1 METENTNWI
10 KEYFK
15 KENHNFNSLFEVDIN
30 SQELQQKKKEIKV
43 QQEILNNM
51 ILECQ
56 KISDNLLKEGIIP
69 FKIKIIG
76 KYTSKNYDVFYYDL
90 FTSSLLDKNV
100 VKNMVNDN
108 TCDITDLYCKNGK
121 VQLVLGYNLELGC
134 VVLGRYSY
142 SISTNNL
149 DISMKLDE
157 KIIIPFFQEI
167 EYGYNVLTGEQYE
180 TKVHDI
186 SFNCIEFIEQMFGV
200 KYTGSLSFLQLKRCY
215 LDNKSFEIILKTA
228 PASII
233 DYLLSLKIDKPIP
246 IYKILGISKEEYNY
260 AEERNVLNDFIKFNR
275 LILLDN
281 SRTIMAWLDFIE
293 KVNHYYEDLLFYNIV
308 KYEYPWREKTLF
320 EIIIENYQEF
330 FSEFYSLTD
339 FTDYTINE
347 TINQGYTS
355 YSTFIEEL
363 KDYLIMCKAQNIKPT
378 LYSSYLKQTHDITAR
393 NHKISLLEQDEEIFQ
408 EKYEDFKEY
417 NDNTYCVIA
426 PKSSKDLIIEG
437 DRLNH
442 CVASY
447 IKRVIDGYCL
457 IYFLRKKDNKED
469 SLITFEVRNNA
480 IVQVKGSHNR
490 KPTRQEQLALLGF
503 ANKYDIFYEI

>member
-215 LDNKSFEIILKTA
+215 LANKSFEIILKTS
-228 PASII
+228 PSNII
-233 DYLLSLKIDKPIP
+233 DYLLSLKIDNAIP
-246 IYKILGISKEEYNY
+246 IHKILGMSKEEYDY
-260 AEERNVLNDFIKFNR
+260 AKEHNLLKPFIEFKQEGLLNDSK
-275 LILLDN
+275 
-281 SRTIMAWLDFIE
+281 TIMEWLNFIE
-293 KVNHYYEDLLFYNIV
+293 RVSHYYEDLLFYGIRT
-308 KYEYPWREKTLF
+308 YEWKDRTLF
-320 EIIIENYQEF
+320 EAIVSNYRQF
-330 FSEFYSLTD
+330 FNKFYSLND
-339 FTDYTINE
+339 FADYTINE
-347 TINQGYTS
+347 TINQGYTV
-355 YSTFIEEL
+355 YNDFVREL
-363 KDYLIMCKAQNIKPT
+363 EDYLRMCEEQGIKPT

-393 NHKISLLEQDEEIFQ
+393 NHKISLLEQDEKIFQ

-490 KPTRQEQLALLGF
+490 KPTRQEQLALLSF
-503 ANKYDIFYEI
+503 ANKYDIFYEN